1 MKGKKKQCVGQLS
14 QGMKGTAV
22 KDFNICC
29 GLKQHMLKLKSAVH
43 YFVGNR
49 HIIQVLHMHNRL
61 TMNNVLKDFCRKKTH
76 N

>member
-1 MKGKKKQCVGQLS
+1 M
-14 QGMKGTAV
+14 
-22 KDFNICC
+22 KDFNINC
-29 GLKQHMLKLKSAVH
+29 GMKQHMLKLKNAVH